1 MKLGLTN
8 VDGDFY
14 KVVEVNTIEQL
25 IVLMEKY
32 KNPIILEYNYLYNTD
47 YLDEDVPQK
56 YKDCRYTFEVYDD
69 YRE

>member
-8 VDGDFY
+8 VACDFY

-25 IVLMEKY
+25 IELMEKY
-32 KNPIILEYNYLYNTD
+32 DNPIILGYNYD
-47 YLDEDVPQK
+47 YDTDEDFPQEYKNCK
-56 YKDCRYTFEVYDD
+56 YCLEIYDD

>member
-8 VDGDFY
+8 VGGDFY

-25 IVLMEKY
+25 IVLMEKH

-47 YLDEDVPQK
+47 YSDEDVPQE
-56 YKDCRYTFEVYDD
+56 YKDCRYTLEVYDD